1 MNSYNNILHK
11 LSLFSRKYY
20 TTQLIKGALLFLA
33 FGGLFSLGVLS
44 LEYFL
49 WLNSTGRFILF
60 IAFFGVIAFSLI
72 KYIITPIV
80 YLLRIKNGLSLKQ
93 ASLLIGNHFPEVGDR
108 LYNLLDLAEDKQ
120 RSELLLASMEQ
131 RSKNL
136 TPVPFTKA
144 IDVKKSLKYS
154 KYLIIPAIVVA
165 VIWVTGDIKSFL
177 GSYQRVI
184 NYDIAYEPPAP
195 FQFMLLNSNMEGME
209 NEPFMVEVR
218 TEGSV
223 QPDEVF
229 IVVEGEDLLLQKQG
243 NVYSY
248 TFMAPIIDT
257 NFYFRA
263 NGVGSR
269 TYRLKS
275 LKAPSI
281 QYFTAILDY
290 PVYTER
296 SKDTLKGTGNAIIP
310 EGTKVEWMVEGKN
323 TSTIKLS
330 SADSSFTF
338 RKTDNIF
345 TFSKAITDDF
355 SYQLSTS
362 NENVTDYETL
372 YYQLKVIKDAN
383 PAIQVQEIKDSVNTN
398 IYYAGEASD
407 DYGVSSLELVYNV
420 VNQEDS
426 KKSILLE
433 RPNSDEYQFYYTFP
447 SGMNLEKGKTYEY
460 YFRVTDNDALKGG
473 KTANSRVFTTA
484 ILDKGQEKDR
494 QLEFQ
499 QSILDNLDNT
509 LNKFKEQEEL
519 LKEINKDQKEKNV
532 LTFNDQNQ
540 VKEFLKKQQQQE
552 ALMQKFSKQ
561 LKETMDNSER
571 DDKLN
576 ELLKER
582 LERQEMEARK
592 NEKLLEELKELAD
605 KIDKEE
611 LTQRLEELGKK
622 QQSNKRNLEQLLEL
636 TKRYYVT
643 EKANQLANDL
653 EKIAAEQEELS
664 KKKIEDKDL
673 ETDQNKLNKDFEKTV
688 NELEELKKDNEGL
701 KKPVALDIDSEKAE
715 SAKQDQ
721 EDALDEIKDSKGAE
735 EDQDAT
741 QKDQKQENINK
752 KQKSAAAK
760 MKEMSESLRQSS
772 AAGGGST
779 ISEDAEMLRQ
789 ILDNLVIF
797 SFKQEALF
805 DKLKESNNDRSY
817 YANSV
822 REEQQLRNLF
832 EHVDDSLFALSMR
845 QVELTEFVNEQ
856 ITDVYY
862 NIDRSLQSIAEGQ
875 IYQGVSYQQYVL
887 TASNNLADFLANILS
902 NMQQSLSQGKGSGQS
917 KDGFQLPDIIKGQK
931 GVGGKMESMGAKGEQ
946 AGKEGS
952 EGKDKGKENGDKE
965 GTGEAKEGTEGKE
978 GEQGNNGNGEQ
989 KSGQGSNEE
998 ELSEI
1003 YEIYKEQQQIRA
1015 RLEEQLENLIR
1026 TEDRELAKKL
1036 VRQMEDFENDLIQN
1050 GITKRTMD
1058 KANRIQ
1064 QQLLKLENATLQQG
1078 KKEERESNTNTIDY
1092 SNPIM
1097 SRPAEE
1103 DIKGRDVEILYR
1115 QALPLQ
1121 KIYREKVQKYFK
1133 KDDRI
1138 PL

>member
-1 MNSYNNILHK
+1 M
-11 LSLFSRKYY
+11 
-20 TTQLIKGALLFLA
+20 
-33 FGGLFSLGVLS
+33 GVLS

-72 KYIITPIV
+72 KYIITPIF
-80 YLLRIKNGLSLKQ
+80 YLLRIRNGLSLKQ

-108 LYNLLDLAEDKQ
+108 LYNLLDLAEDEH
-120 RSELLLASMEQ
+120 RSELLLASIEQ
-131 RSKNL
+131 RSRNL
-136 TPVPFTKA
+136 TPIPFTKA
-144 IDVKKSLKYS
+144 IDVKKSLKHS
-154 KYLIIPAIVVA
+154 KYLIIPAIIVA
-165 VIWVTGDIKSFL
+165 VIWATGDMQSFL
-177 GSYQRVI
+177 GSYQRVV
-184 NYDIAYEPPAP
+184 NYDVAYEPPAP

-209 NEPFMVEVR
+209 NEPFIVEVR

-223 QPDEVF
+223 QPEEVF
-229 IVVEGEDLLLQKQG
+229 IVVEGEELLLQKQG

-248 TFMAPIIDT
+248 TFMAPITSTD
-257 NFYFRA
+257 FYFRA
-263 NGVGSR
+263 TGVNSR

-290 PVYTER
+290 PAYTER

-330 SADSSFTF
+330 SADSSFAF

-345 TFSKAITDDF
+345 TFSRAITDDF
-355 SYQLSTS
+355 IYQLSTS

-372 YYQLKVIKDAN
+372 YYQLKVIKDAS
-383 PAIQVQEIKDSVNTN
+383 PKIQVQEIRDSLNTD
-398 IYYAGEASD
+398 IYYAGEATD
-407 DYGVSSLELVYNV
+407 DYRITSLELVYSIV
-420 VNQEDS
+420 KQVDS

-433 RPNSDEYQFYYTFP
+433 RPNSEEYQFYYTFP
-447 SGMNLEKGKTYEY
+447 SGIDLQEGKTYEY
-460 YFRVTDNDALKGG
+460 FFRVTDNDALQGG
-473 KTANSRVFTTA
+473 KTTNSRIFTTA

-499 QSILDNLDNT
+499 QSILDNLDKT
-509 LNKFKEQEEL
+509 LDKYKEQEEL

-561 LKETMDNSER
+561 LKETMDNSEQ

-592 NEKLLEELKELAD
+592 NEKLLEELKEIAD

-643 EKANQLANDL
+643 EKANQLANEL
-653 EKIAAEQEELS
+653 EKIAEEQEELS
-664 KKKIEDKDL
+664 NKNIEDKGM
-673 ETDQNKLNKDFEKTV
+673 ETDQNKLNKDFEKAV

-701 KKPVALDIDSEKAE
+701 KKPVPLEIDSEKAE

-721 EDALDEIKDSKGAE
+721 EEALDEIKDSKGAE
-735 EDQDAT
+735 KDQDAT
-741 QKDQKQENINK
+741 EKGQKQENINK

-760 MKEMSESLRQSS
+760 MKEMSESLQQST
-772 AAGGGST
+772 AAGGGSS

-805 DKLKESNNDRSY
+805 DKLKNSNNDRAY
-817 YANSV
+817 YANTV
-822 REEQQLRNLF
+822 REEQQLKNLF
-832 EHVDDSLFALSMR
+832 EHIDDSLFALSMR

-887 TASNNLADFLANILS
+887 TASNNLAEFLANILS

-931 GVGGKMESMGAKGEQ
+931 GIGGKMESMGTKGKED
-946 AGKEGS
+946 GKEGS
-952 EGKDKGKENGDKE
+952 EGKEKGKDNGDEE
-965 GTGEAKEGTEGKE
+965 GSGEAKEGKE

-989 KSGQGSNEE
+989 NNGQGSNEE

-1026 TEDRELAKKL
+1026 SGDRELAKKL
-1036 VRQMEDFENDLIQN
+1036 VQQMEDFENDLIQN

-1064 QQLLKLENATLQQG
+1064 QQLLKLENAELQQG
-1078 KKEERESNTNTIDY
+1078 KKEERESKTNTTDY

-1121 KIYREKVQKYFK
+1121 KIYKEKVQKYFK